1 MYRRHLGNKSG
12 MWFVFKAEGIY
23 PFWMKNTSIPLDII
37 WVDGS
42 RRVVDFKR
50 NTTPFSEVPIIPSGR
65 AKWVLEVPAG
75 TVDRKLIAVGDY
87 VQVR

>member
-1 MYRRHLGNKSG
+1 

-42 RRVVDFKR
+42 RRVLDFKR
-50 NTTPFSEVPIIPSGR
+50 NTTPFSEVPIIPSGP